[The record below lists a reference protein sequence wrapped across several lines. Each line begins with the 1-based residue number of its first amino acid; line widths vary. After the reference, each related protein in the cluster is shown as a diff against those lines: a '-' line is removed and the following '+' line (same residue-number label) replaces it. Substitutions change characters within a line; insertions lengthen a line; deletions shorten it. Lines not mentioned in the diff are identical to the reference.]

1 MYNTHLKH
9 FILPVS
15 VLFHRLFSTFILF
28 ILFLKVDGKGTSDSK
43 KPAAETSSGT
53 LEPACPSVN
62 PCKTALQ
69 TSNGSDCV
77 SKANEALYTAKLAN
91 ESGNQAFFH

>member
-28 ILFLKVDGKGTSDSK
+28 ILFLKVNGEGLSDSK
-43 KPAAETSSGT
+43 RPAAETSSWT
-53 LEPACPSVN
+53 LEPSCSSVN
-62 PCKTALQ
+62 PNTALHI
-69 TSNGSDCV
+69 SNGLDCA
-77 SKANEALYTAKLAN
+77 SEANEALCTAKLTN